1 VTPPL
6 TLDPG
11 QNVTLTVIFA
21 PAATGS
27 VTGSVSVVS
36 SADNSP
42 TTIALSGSGV
52 SATAHSVTLN
62 WTASVSAVAG
72 YNVYRAS
79 VSGGPYAQLNFS
91 LISGTSFTDS
101 NVQAGKSYFYV
112 TTAVDGSAD
121 ESAFSNEVSA
131 TIPSP

>member
-27 VTGSVSVVS
+27 VSGSVSVVS

-79 VSGGPYAQLNFS
+79 VSGGPYTQLNSS
-91 LISGTSFTDS
+91 LISGTSFTDA
-101 NVQAGKSYFYV
+101 NVQPGQSYFYV
-112 TTAVDGSAD
+112 TSAVDASTD